1 MCQNGKRMHKLE
13 ESEPCLNLCVCVCV
27 CVSSGC
33 VTISL

>member
-13 ESEPCLNLCVCVCV
+13 ESEPCLNLCVCE
-27 CVSSGC
+27 SSGC